1 MANLS
6 QIKREKML
14 RFLETLKEQHSDDES
29 LMAINQIEKELTAKK
44 YGLVWE
50 EHEEE
55 VDVKMQTHIP
65 VFTED
70 KEKEI
75 VGNPESDD
83 YNFLLEGDNLHS
95 LKLLEKTHKG
105 KIDVIY
111 IDPPYNTGGKDFVY
125 DDCIVDKED
134 GFRHSKW
141 VSFMSKRLDLARKLL
156 KDSGCILISIDDC
169 EMSQLK
175 LLCDEVFGES
185 NFVSMFV
192 WHVSGNTSNSE
203 KINNVQE
210 YILCY
215 AKRKI
220 ELIINDIVDP
230 NTSTDSKVYKDV
242 DNTVVKNGYKNPP
255 SCITLPVGFPCEI
268 ENGIFKKDK
277 NIEQFLEEVNKIGY
291 ISRDLK
297 LRYSINYPVKMDDI
311 VIQNHAV
318 ANICKIFSGWSN
330 NKKCQQFIDNGFQ
343 PLIEKDGSE
352 ISFYLSQNGVLFYK
366 KKKKNYSN
374 ILSILEN
381 MGTTQSNKFFLE
393 GIGIE
398 FSFPK
403 PVELIKYLLSI
414 FTNDNSLVLDF
425 FAGSGTTFQAVA
437 ELNEKDKGKRNI
449 ICCTNNE
456 NSISENVT
464 YPRIKTVITGK
475 RLDGSDF
482 SEGIQS
488 NLKYYKTDFVPKDS
502 KELYAD
508 LLEHI
513 VEMIQLQ
520 YGVKVDNK
528 KYVIIMDDDEMDEFE
543 KNFQK
548 YTELKALFINQD
560 VLLTTAQEKL
570 LSNVN
575 TYIIPDCY
583 FDFELREAG
592 ELW

>member
-6 QIKREKML
+6 QKKREKML

-75 VGNPESDD
+75 IGNPESDE

-111 IDPPYNTGGKDFVY
+111 IDPPYNTLKDGFTY
-125 DDCIVDKED
+125 SDQLVDGSD
-134 GFRHSKW
+134 LFRHSKW
-141 VSFMSKRLDLARKLL
+141 ISFMGTRLKIAKQLLSKK
-156 KDSGCILISIDDC
+156 GIIFISVD
-169 EMSQLK
+169 ENEYAQLK
-175 LLCDEVFGES
+175 LLCDEIFGEKCFIE
-185 NFVSMFV
+185 NIIWNKRVPKNDKGI
-192 WHVSGNTSNSE
+192 GN
-203 KINNVQE
+203 IHE
-210 YILCY
+210 YILTY
-215 AKRKI
+215 ANDAEYKYKLMIPKEGLLDI
-220 ELIINDIVDP
+220 EQLLHQAKKDELNIADIEQEL
-230 NTSTDSKVYKDV
+230 KMLY
-242 DNTVVKNGYKNPP
+242 KNGNYPRA
-255 SCITLPVGFPCEI
+255 ITLYNNLDNEYRVFGKINMSWPNGNTFGPRYDVLHPLTGKPVKVPNRGWRWSQKTFEEAVDY
-268 ENGIFKKDK
+268 ENKQILHDGSILCGRIWFSKKDDM
-277 NIEQFLEEVNKIGY
+277 QP
-291 ISRDLK
+291 S
-297 LRYSINYPVKMDDI
+297 SINYLSDVSRMLLRSIISLKSDGGM
-311 VIQNHAV
+311 AV
-318 ANICKIFSGWSN
+318 ENIF
-330 NKKCQQFIDNGFQ
+330 NKKSVFA
-343 PLIEKDGSE
+343 
-352 ISFYLSQNGVLFYK
+352 Y
-366 KKKKNYSN
+366 
-374 ILSILEN
+374 
-381 MGTTQSNKFFLE
+381 
-393 GIGIE
+393 
-398 FSFPK
+398 PK
-403 PVELIKYLLSI
+403 SVTLIKMLIDACTY
-414 FTNDNSLVLDF
+414 DNKDAVILDY
-425 FAGSGTTFQAVA
+425 FAGSGTTNQAVL
-437 ELNEKDKGKRNI
+437 ELNSEDGGNRHI
-449 ICCTNNE
+449 ILCTNNE
-456 NSISENVT
+456 ESICRSVT
-464 YPRIKTVITGK
+464 YPRIKTVILGK
-475 RLDGSDF
+475 RIDGSIYSD
-482 SEGIQS
+482 GLPS
-488 NLKYYKTDFVPKDS
+488 NLKYYKTDFIPKNS
-502 KELYAD
+502 EELYDD
-508 LLEHI
+508 LLAHI

-520 YGVKVDNK
+520 YGVKVDNE

>member
-14 RFLETLKEQHSDDES
+14 EFLETLKKQHSDDES
-29 LMAINQIEKELTAKK
+29 LMAINEIERELTAKK

-55 VDVKMQTHIP
+55 VDVKMRTHIP

-75 VGNPESDD
+75 IGNPESDE

-111 IDPPYNTGGKDFVY
+111 IDPPYNTGGKDFIY

-134 GFRHSKW
+134 GFKHSKW
-141 VSFMSKRLDLARKLL
+141 VSFMSERLDLARKLL
-156 KDSGCILISIDDC
+156 RDSGCILISIDDC
-169 EMSQLK
+169 EMAQLK
-175 LLCDEVFGES
+175 LLCDEIFGEN
-185 NFVSMFV
+185 NFVSMFI

-215 AKRKI
+215 AKRKT
-220 ELIINDIVDP
+220 ELHINDVVDP

-242 DNTVVKNGYKNPP
+242 DNTVIKNGYKNPP
-255 SCITLPVGFPCEI
+255 SYITLPIGFPCEI

-277 NIEQFLEEVNKIGY
+277 NIEQFLDEVNKIGY

-297 LRYSINYPVKMDDI
+297 PKYSISYPVKMDDI
-311 VIQNHAV
+311 VVQNYKV
-318 ANICKIFSGWSN
+318 KKTCKIFSGWSN

-366 KKKKNYSN
+366 KKKNNYSN

-393 GIGIE
+393 GIGVE

-403 PVELIKYLLSI
+403 PVKLIKYLLSL
-414 FTNDNSLVLDF
+414 FTNNNSIILDF

-437 ELNEKDKGKRNI
+437 ELNRRDKGNRNI
-449 ICCTNNE
+449 ILCTNNE
-456 NSISENVT
+456 NSISETVT
-464 YPRIKTVITGK
+464 YPRIKTVITGL
-475 RLDGSDF
+475 RADESIYSDGLPA
-482 SEGIQS
+482 
-488 NLKYYKTDFVPKDS
+488 NLKYYKTDFIPKTSED
-502 KELYAD
+502 LYD
-508 LLEHI
+508 NLLDHI

-520 YGVKVDNK
+520 YGIKVDNE

-543 KNFQK
+543 KNFDQ
-548 YTELKALFINQD
+548 YQELKAVFINQD
-560 VLLTTAQEKL
+560 VLMTT
-570 LSNVN
+570 S
-575 TYIIPDCY
+575 
-583 FDFELREAG
+583 
-592 ELW
+592 